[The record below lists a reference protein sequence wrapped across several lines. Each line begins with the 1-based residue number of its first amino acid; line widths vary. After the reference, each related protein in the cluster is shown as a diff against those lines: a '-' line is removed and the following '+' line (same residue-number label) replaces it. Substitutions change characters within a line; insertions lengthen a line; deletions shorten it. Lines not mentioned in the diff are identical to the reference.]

1 MVKSTPKE
9 GVSPMPA
16 SKYRF
21 SEQNACNHK
30 IVDASDGHVIGELRV
45 KPSSLLWK
53 AKGQHQYHSVSLNQ
67 VANWILSNGRAVD
80 K

>member
-1 MVKSTPKE
+1 
-9 GVSPMPA
+9 MPA

-21 SEQNACNHK
+21 SEQNAYDHK
-30 IVDASDGHVIGELRV
+30 IVDAEDGHVIGELRV

-53 AKGQHQYHSVSLNQ
+53 AKGAHQYLSAPLDEFTDWIT
-67 VANWILSNGRAVD
+67 ANGKAVD